1 MVTYEDLKY
10 TTSYGQEAYLPTW
23 YLLRSAEEIEE
34 AKTLLI
40 NAEPAEEVNEEF
52 VIEDREF
59 TSEEFAEIE
68 AMIACGYTFDA
79 ACQRQLLKERS

>member
-1 MVTYEDLKY
+1 MLTIDNLRY
-10 TTSYGQEAYLPTW
+10 TTKSGEEGMLPTW
-23 YLLRSAEEIEE
+23 YLLRTPEEVEE

-40 NAEPAEEVNEEF
+40 NAEPTVYTGDDF

-59 TSEEFAEIE
+59 TPAEFAEIA
-68 AMIACGYTFDA
+68 AMMSCGYSFDA